1 MLSVF
6 EGQALFA
13 SKMTFM
19 DKRLDS
25 LQARIQKIKDE
36 IAVLG
41 ELRPGSLSR
50 QYNVCGNPDC
60 RCKAKPPKKH
70 GPYYQLSF
78 TWQGRSKSQFV
89 RKEDLSEVRKQVSNY
104 KRLRELVEA
113 WIGLGLEL
121 SRLRLEQDRSR
132 KHHDKKTQTELQF
145 SKETGV

>member
-1 MLSVF
+1 MVL
-6 EGQALFA
+6 
-13 SKMTFM
+13 M
-19 DKRLDS
+19 DRQLES
-25 LQARIQKIKDE
+25 LQTRIQKIKEE
-36 IAVLG
+36 IAILG

-89 RKEDLSEVRKQVSNY
+89 RTEDLPDVKKQLRNY
-104 KRLRELVEA
+104 KRLRELVDT
-113 WIGLGLEL
+113 WIGLGMEL

-132 KHHDKKTQTELQF
+132 RLHDEKTQRELQF
-145 SKETGV
+145 SEERNV

>member
-1 MLSVF
+1 MV
-6 EGQALFA
+6 
-13 SKMTFM
+13 FM
-19 DKRLDS
+19 DRRPDS

-41 ELRPGSLSR
+41 ELRPGSISR

-89 RKEDLSEVRKQVSNY
+89 RKEDLPEVRKQVRNY

-113 WIGLGLEL
+113 WIGLGMEL
-121 SRLRLEQDRSR
+121 SRLRLEQDRAR
-132 KHHDKKTQTELQF
+132 KLRDGKKQPELQF
-145 SKETGV
+145 SEKKGV

>member
-1 MLSVF
+1 MVL
-6 EGQALFA
+6 
-13 SKMTFM
+13 M
-19 DKRLDS
+19 DRQLES
-25 LQARIQKIKDE
+25 LQARIQKIKEE
-36 IAVLG
+36 IAILG

-89 RKEDLSEVRKQVSNY
+89 RTEDLPDVKKQLRNY
-104 KRLRELVEA
+104 KRLRELVDT
-113 WIGLGLEL
+113 WIGLGMEL

-132 KHHDKKTQTELQF
+132 RLHDEKTQRELQF
-145 SKETGV
+145 SEERNV

>member
-1 MLSVF
+1 MRT
-6 EGQALFA
+6 QAPSA
-13 SKMTFM
+13 SKMVLM
-19 DKRLDS
+19 DRQLES
-25 LQARIQKIKDE
+25 LQARIQKIKEE
-36 IAVLG
+36 IAILG

-89 RKEDLSEVRKQVSNY
+89 RTEDLPDVKKQLRNY
-104 KRLRELVEA
+104 KRLRELVDM
-113 WIGLGLEL
+113 WIGLGMEL

-132 KHHDKKTQTELQF
+132 RLHDEKTQRELQF
-145 SKETGV
+145 SEERNV